1 MKKTWKY
8 AISGAE
14 HTPMTAPLV
23 LEGDLYELMEK
34 ARTCGYDA
42 LEFHTR
48 ENYDFDLDRIAA
60 LRETGKG
67 DICTLATGRLYTQGG
82 CCLLGDTQQSVDGAM
97 NGMQTYID
105 KAAALGCDVVLG
117 LAKGD
122 VKPGEDRGE
131 VMARLAGRLQVLSDY
146 AAQRKVRILLEVI
159 NHYETNTLNT
169 AEEIMTF
176 FEQYGLSNCYV
187 HLDTFHMGIEEFDPC
202 AAIRRCGKRLGY
214 LHIADNSRRYPG
226 SGQFDFARILSAL
239 AEIGYGG
246 YVSLEC
252 FPEPDRDTTARK
264 TIEHLRD
271 CEKRAGIQ

>member
-1 MKKTWKY
+1 MRTWKY

-14 HTPMTAPLV
+14 CTPMTAPLV
-23 LEGDLYELMEK
+23 LEGNLYELMEA
-34 ARTCGYDA
+34 ARGYGYDA

-48 ENYDFDLDRIAA
+48 EDYEFDLERIRA
-60 LRETGKG
+60 LREAGRG

-82 CCLLGDTQQSVDGAM
+82 CSLLGATQESVAGAM
-97 NGMQTYID
+97 DGMRTYID

-131 VMARLAGRLQVLSDY
+131 VMALLASRLQVLSDY
-146 AAQRKVRILLEVI
+146 AGERGVRILLEVI
-159 NHYETNTLNT
+159 NRYETNTLNT
-169 AEEIMTF
+169 AEEIMAF
-176 FEQYGLSNCYV
+176 FAQYGLENCYV

-202 AAIRRCGKRLGY
+202 AAIRCCGKRLGY

-226 SGQFDFARILSAL
+226 SGQFDFAKILSAL
-239 AEIGYGG
+239 EEIGYDG

-252 FPEPDRDTTARK
+252 FPQPDRETTARK
-264 TIEHLRD
+264 TMEHLRL
-271 CEKRAGIQ
+271 CEQRAGIK